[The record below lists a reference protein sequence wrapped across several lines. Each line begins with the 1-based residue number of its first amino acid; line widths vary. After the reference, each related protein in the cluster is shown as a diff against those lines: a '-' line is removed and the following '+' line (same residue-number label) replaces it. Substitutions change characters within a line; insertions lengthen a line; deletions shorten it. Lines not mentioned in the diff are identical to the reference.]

1 MTATYFFS
9 FSNLCQ
15 SFVGG
20 VFCVVLSFGWPV
32 WCTHPCVYKVV
43 IEIKRQDPLCGCV
56 FFCLFL
62 SVVCVVCVLVSSS
75 VLLSLA
81 SCSVILGGVALV
93 LF

>member
-1 MTATYFFS
+1 MLS
-9 FSNLCQ
+9 CGCVRSSVC
-15 SFVGG
+15 G
-20 VFCVVLSFGWPV
+20 VIVDGLFGV
-32 WCTHPCVYKVV
+32 RTLVYKVV